1 MRKSIL
7 AVAMTASASV
17 VLATALAPAAN
28 AQEPAANNTAAANAI
43 VKQYSST
50 PTSIN
55 ITTKLKTNPQTLP
68 TKFIVGL
75 TNGGD
80 ENKVLDEG
88 IAAAGKVLGWTFK
101 EILAGATAED
111 QRAGFSAALALKPD
125 GIHISGIEPSTI
137 GDLLDK
143 AKAANIAVICSACM
157 SAPTSALVDTHIAG
171 KRQLDVWGRMI
182 AAYVVSTTPNPN
194 VEGITVPLYP
204 ILVRFDEAFKNNL
217 KILTKGTGV
226 YEASPASVPAIF
238 AGKMPA
244 EAVSIVQRNPKAN
257 WLVSDLGG
265 WVTGV
270 SAALTTAGLNKQ
282 VQIGGL
288 TAGKGNIQGL
298 KDKTESAWTGYS
310 LPIVGWTVVDSFARY
325 FQKMPFNTKDLPTQ
339 LLTQANAKSLVLTPA
354 GDYLGVK
361 DYVAQFKKVW
371 GAK

>member
-1 MRKSIL
+1 
-7 AVAMTASASV
+7 
-17 VLATALAPAAN
+17 
-28 AQEPAANNTAAANAI
+28 
-43 VKQYSST
+43 
-50 PTSIN
+50 
-55 ITTKLKTNPQTLP
+55 
-68 TKFIVGL
+68 
-75 TNGGD
+75 
-80 ENKVLDEG
+80 
-88 IAAAGKVLGWTFK
+88 
-101 EILAGATAED
+101 
-111 QRAGFSAALALKPD
+111 
-125 GIHISGIEPSTI
+125 
-137 GDLLDK
+137 
-143 AKAANIAVICSACM
+143 
-157 SAPTSALVDTHIAG
+157 
-171 KRQLDVWGRMI
+171 
-182 AAYVVSTTPNPN
+182 
-194 VEGITVPLYP
+194 
-204 ILVRFDEAFKNNL
+204 
-217 KILTKGTGV
+217 V

-339 LLTQANAKSLVLTPA
+339 LLTQANAKSLVLTSA

-361 DYVAQFKKVW
+361 DYIAQFKKVW